1 MARHSVGFRERFS
14 AWGLVE
20 LGEAGEFIL
29 IKVASRV
36 TQRAGYASQLLSIAP
51 TAVFSIHIRRGT
63 WPELGFTE
71 WATAPVEFAPRQA
84 P

>member
-14 AWGLVE
+14 AWGASRTRRSWRVHPNQ
-20 LGEAGEFIL
+20 
-29 IKVASRV
+29 VASRV

-51 TAVFSIHIRRGT
+51 TAVFSIHIRRGI